1 MREIEVDP
9 DAGTVRVQGGATW
22 GEVDRATHEHGLAV
36 PCGIIST
43 TGVGGLT
50 LGGGI
55 GHLSRKYGLAIDSLL
70 AADMVLADGS
80 TVTASEDQNQD
91 LFWALR
97 GGGGNFGA
105 VTSFLFRGNPVDT
118 VLAGPM
124 FWPLEQTEEVLR
136 FYDQFIADAPEDVNG
151 FFAFLTVP
159 PGDPFP
165 AELHMRQVCGVV
177 WCCTGDME
185 QAEEAMRPA
194 REFGPPLLD
203 GVQQC
208 RSRTCRAPSTRST
221 RRVSSGTGGPT
232 SWTSCPTKRSR
243 PTPSTAGSYPAC
255 TPRCTCIRSTGRC
268 TGSVRTRPRSPIAT
282 RAGRR

>member
-1 MREIEVDP
+1 
-9 DAGTVRVQGGATW
+9 
-22 GEVDRATHEHGLAV
+22 
-36 PCGIIST
+36 
-43 TGVGGLT
+43 
-50 LGGGI
+50 
-55 GHLSRKYGLAIDSLL
+55 
-70 AADMVLADGS
+70 MVLADGS

-124 FWPLEQTEEVLR
+124 FWPLEQTEEALR
-136 FYDQFIADAPEDVNG
+136 FYDEFIADAPEDVNG

-165 AELHMRQVCGVV
+165 EELHMRQVCGVV

-185 QAEEAMRPA
+185 QAEEALRPA

-203 GVQQC
+203 GVQQMPFPDMQSAFDEVYPPGLQWYW
-208 RSRTCRAPSTRST
+208 RRRLRGRAARRGGRGA
-221 RRVSSGTGGPT
+221 RRV
-232 SWTSCPTKRSR
+232 RSAAAR
-243 PTPSTAGSYPAC
+243 AC
-255 TPRCTCIRSTGRC
+255 TRPCTCIRSTERC
-268 TGSVRTRPRSPIAT
+268 TGWVRTRRRSPIAT
-282 RAGRR
+282 RAGPR